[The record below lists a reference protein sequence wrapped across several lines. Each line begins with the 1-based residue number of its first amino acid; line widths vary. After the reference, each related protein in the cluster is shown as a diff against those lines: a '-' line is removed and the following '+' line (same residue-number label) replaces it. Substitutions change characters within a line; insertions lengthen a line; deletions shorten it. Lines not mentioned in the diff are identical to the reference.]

1 VSTLSR
7 SHRSASV
14 RLRLLVLVS
23 LGLVSTL
30 GACAESKPPAGQAN
44 EPTVAQGSASAA
56 AGSCGKTGQ
65 PDCPLQSWMK
75 ATVQAYLKAGDAE
88 RLAAALDTLAEHEP
102 NGYAGWQDAARRGA
116 QAARSGDM
124 LAAKAE
130 CKRCH
135 DDHRSRFRAEQRATR
150 LF

>member
-1 VSTLSR
+1 VTALARRQR
-7 SHRSASV
+7 SSCV
-14 RLRLLVLVS
+14 RLRLVLALALSFV
-23 LGLVSTL
+23 
-30 GACAESKPPAGQAN
+30 GACADSKPSVGQSN
-44 EPTVAQGSASAA
+44 ERTLAPGSASAA

-75 ATVQAYLKAGDAE
+75 ANVQADLKAGDAE
-88 RLAAALDTLAEHEP
+88 RLATALETLAEHEP
-102 NGYAGWQDAARRGA
+102 NGYAGWQDSARRGA
-116 QAARSGDM
+116 QAARSGDL

-135 DDHRSRFRAEQRATR
+135 DDHRSRFRAELRATR